1 MEYIALGIACA
12 ALSVAVLG
20 NLYLGYEKNKA
31 FKRVSFPVLGIHGKG
46 RGIVLPKK
54 QG

>member
-1 MEYIALGIACA
+1 MEYMALGIACL
-12 ALSVAVLG
+12 ALVIAVLG
-20 NLYLGYEKNKA
+20 NLYLEYEKNKA